1 MHSFFYFA
9 YYKHWQ
15 LPTRALWAAGTTIV
29 NQIVAGPKGLRVV
42 MDNEVNISENNFWGV
57 WFWSYFLTKLKK
69 QFISIH
75 IAECGEL
82 QRMMRKNNSYFDA
95 NVLLCLLFDL
105 IKNVYLS
112 YFPNF
117 QASVGLFWE
126 NLLICFSIFP

>member
-9 YYKHWQ
+9 YYKHWL
-15 LPTRALWAAGTTIV
+15 LPTRALWASGTTIV

-57 WFWSYFLTKLKK
+57 WFWSYFLKKLKK
-69 QFISIH
+69 RFISIH

-82 QRMMRKNNSYFDA
+82 QRMMRKNNCYFDA

-126 NLLICFSIFP
+126 NLLICLSIFP